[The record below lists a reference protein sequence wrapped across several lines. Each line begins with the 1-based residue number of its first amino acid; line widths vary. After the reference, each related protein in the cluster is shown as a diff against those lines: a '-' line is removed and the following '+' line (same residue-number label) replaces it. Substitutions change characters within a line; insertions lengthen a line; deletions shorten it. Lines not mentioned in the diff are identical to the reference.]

1 MKSIK
6 VIISAAKCRVRVKYK
21 QFCTSN
27 HCTSYFKDGR
37 RLSILSA
44 IILAILLLASCTKDG
59 SNLSF
64 YNTKE
69 ALDAQ
74 KEFLSSMKSN

>member
-6 VIISAAKCRVRVKYK
+6 VIILAAKCRVGVKYK

-44 IILAILLLASCTKDG
+44 IILAILLLAS
-59 SNLSF
+59 
-64 YNTKE
+64 
-69 ALDAQ
+69 
-74 KEFLSSMKSN
+74 